1 MRMTSDFVFLEKG
14 MKDRVWNGTEMVLSP
29 MTSLLSRNEWGFKT
43 WGRDSREKE
52 SERGK
57 EWNGKGALWH
67 CAQKGTSTSEK
78 ERTKRRKGA
87 GEKKKNKAAVDIESS
102 ERIATD
108 LTGPS
113 ASNIGPPIHWGIN
126 ISRPRR
132 FYDPRGYLLD
142 STCSLWSLTGGSGD
156 VSLS

>member
-1 MRMTSDFVFLEKG
+1 MRARKRAREARNKCGMGRERSDIAHK
-14 MKDRVWNGTEMVLSP
+14 
-29 MTSLLSRNEWGFKT
+29 
-43 WGRDSREKE
+43 KE
-52 SERGK
+52 RR
-57 EWNGKGALWH
+57 H
-67 CAQKGTSTSEK
+67 PRK

-113 ASNIGPPIHWGIN
+113 ASNIGPPILWGIN

-132 FYDPRGYLLD
+132 FYDPRIP
-142 STCSLWSLTGGSGD
+142 T
-156 VSLS
+156 